1 MAEAAATMHAPGSCA
16 RLAHLAKLVDTDELR
31 LRIAGRFPLDDI
43 RTAHESFEAG
53 GLLGKAL
60 ITF

>member
-1 MAEAAATMHAPGSCA
+1 MHAPGSCA